1 MFDISRSAYLKD
13 KRLAETGDRI
23 ERGEV
28 VQPKNT
34 LEINH
39 SIWLATMG
47 AGFGKK
53 QWR

>member
-1 MFDISRSAYLKD
+1 MTD
-13 KRLAETGDRI
+13 KRLAETGSLI

-28 VQPKNT
+28 VQPKRT